1 VRVDVDDVEAPARLH
16 APAERIADRVIA
28 PDRDHQRAALGDR
41 TRRARDAL
49 VAGLGGRAL
58 DQDVPEIHHRHAD
71 EAVAVG
77 LDVVPAVGA
86 LAVPGDG
93 RRRVVE
99 LRVSRLAG
107 SSGAGPLSGRDAGL
121 GCAAVVGDAQK
132 RHLRIEPIRIAEARH
147 PVERSRRG
155 VDHPCSALHGRS
167 DT

>member
-49 VAGLGGRAL
+49 VVGLGGRAL
-58 DQDVPEIHHRHAD
+58 DQDVLEIHHRHAD

-93 RRRVVE
+93 
-99 LRVSRLAG
+99 
-107 SSGAGPLSGRDAGL
+107 
-121 GCAAVVGDAQK
+121 
-132 RHLRIEPIRIAEARH
+132 
-147 PVERSRRG
+147 
-155 VDHPCSALHGRS
+155 
-167 DT
+167 